1 MAFNTHFV
9 PGILFLFLTFLNVH
23 LKILIYRG
31 LFKGVMDGS
40 PAGLLSP
47 QLVIFLKCKE
57 TVHSSLRGFCCL

>member
-9 PGILFLFLTFLNVH
+9 PGILFFFLTFLNVY

-31 LFKGVMDGS
+31 LFERVMDGWH
-40 PAGLLSP
+40 ADMLSP
-47 QLVIFLKCKE
+47 RRVIFLKCKE